1 MRVAGNQRRAISEQQ
16 RRQARGERGAADH
29 HRDAA
34 GEGGPG
40 QKVER
45 KVEHQGGQH
54 AKVHVIRSVVIGAIP
69 QVVLARSI
77 HHLLALGA
85 VIGIVE
91 LSHPCRRVYQQRC
104 PPCGEGSRQLEVAVG
119 GVGVLVDVLY
129 GERGRRG
136 PLFQIRLVVETGGDA
151 GVCGLGEEDGR
162 AAQDEDERYARGCE
176 PEQAGVLRR
185 GCAKGAASADDEREG
200 DDGEHGP
207 GALGRQVARHNRVGG
222 EGHAGHGGVGARGED
237 GLRTGARLYGH
248 AHRGGLAVEVQALDA
263 GEGVVGPHLRL
274 AQLVQAR
281 PPLVAAP
288 EGDVE
293 QLVVGHLALEAH
305 LHQREVGG
313 RVEDVDVGAVHL
325 LGADGGELVGP

>member
-1 MRVAGNQRRAISEQQ
+1 MRARGERQRHQRARSCVPGHLRARVAHALHGAGQRPQAPDRKRHAHGHGQLVDGGAGECEHQCARGPGAHQHQHEGGDARGGEPASGYAEQQ
-16 RRQARGERGAADH
+16 RRQARGERGAAGH

-34 GEGGPG
+34 GKGGPG

-77 HHLLALGA
+77 NHLLALGA
-85 VIGIVE
+85 VIEIVE
-91 LSHPCRRVYQQRC
+91 LSHPCRRVCQQRC
-104 PPCGEGSRQLEVAVG
+104 PPRGEGSRQLEVAVG

-185 GCAKGAASADDEREG
+185 GCAKGAASADDERECVSSS
-200 DDGEHGP
+200 
-207 GALGRQVARHNRVGG
+207 RF
-222 EGHAGHGGVGARGED
+222 
-237 GLRTGARLYGH
+237 
-248 AHRGGLAVEVQALDA
+248 
-263 GEGVVGPHLRL
+263 
-274 AQLVQAR
+274 
-281 PPLVAAP
+281 
-288 EGDVE
+288 E
-293 QLVVGHLALEAH
+293 QN
-305 LHQREVGG
+305 
-313 RVEDVDVGAVHL
+313 VH
-325 LGADGGELVGP
+325 